1 MNRNKLS
8 MAVIAGIALS
18 TMANFLAFND
28 SKAITI
34 DDLKDRQAELHQNAL
49 NIQAR
54 ADAENR
60 DLTEDEAKEVAQIFA
75 AFEAADVEIARREQI
90 QEMQARVDPKAG
102 TGKRK
107 TNADDAENSGG
118 EGERTTARA
127 QPRTRTFAEARSSD
141 AGKWGFRSHGEF
153 LNAVM
158 RSSAKGG
165 TIDPRLIANAPTST
179 GSEGVGQDGGFAVP
193 PDFRSQIMIKVM
205 GEDSLLSRCDNQTS
219 SSNSFTFPK
228 DETTPWQQTGGLQAA
243 WEGEGVQLGQSK
255 PQLQETTVKLNKL
268 TALVP
273 LTDEL
278 LEDAPSMSNYVNR
291 KVPDKINFKVND
303 ALIRGTGAGMPLG
316 VLNSAATV
324 SVAEESGQTAA
335 TVNFQ
340 NIIKMWTRMA
350 PNLRA
355 NAVWGINPD
364 VETSLMAL
372 AFPNAGSGTV
382 VLVYL
387 PPSGLSA
394 SPYATLLGRPVI
406 PLQSCSALGTVGDII
421 FGDWTQYLAITKT
434 GGIKSD
440 VSIHLWFDYDIT
452 AFRFILRVGGQP
464 WYTASITQAN
474 STNPR
479 GAFVTLAT
487 SS

>member
-1 MNRNKLS
+1 MKPNSLS
-8 MAVIAGIALS
+8 VAVAAGL
-18 TMANFLAFND
+18 FFND
-28 SKAITI
+28 AKPVTI
-34 DDLKDRQAELHQNAL
+34 DELHARLTELHSNAV

-60 DLTEDEAKEVAQIFA
+60 PLSEDESKEVEQISN
-75 AFEAADVEIARREQI
+75 AFEGCEAEIARRERI
-90 QEMQARVDPKAG
+90 DEMKAKINP
-102 TGKRK
+102 TMAARK
-107 TNADDAENSGG
+107 TASDDAPQNNATDEPT
-118 EGERTTARA
+118 R
-127 QPRTRTFAEARSSD
+127 PKTRTFATPRDSD
-141 AGKWGFRSHGEF
+141 PNKWGFRSAGEF

-165 TIDPRLIANAPTST
+165 AIDPRLIANAAPTSL
-179 GSEGVGQDGGFAVP
+179 GSEGVGADGGFAVP
-193 PDFRSQIMIKVM
+193 PDFRTQIMIKVM
-205 GEDSLLSRCDNQTS
+205 GEDQLLSRTDQQTS

-228 DETTPWQQTGGLQAA
+228 DETTPWQTTGGLQAA
-243 WEGEGVQLGQSK
+243 WEGEAAQLGQSK

-278 LEDAPSMSNYVNR
+278 LDDAPSMSNYVNR

-324 SVAEESGQTAA
+324 SVAEESAQVAA
-335 TVNFQ
+335 TIVFQ
-340 NIIKMWTRMA
+340 NIIKMWTRLA

-355 NAVWGINPD
+355 NAVWAIQPD
-364 VETSLMAL
+364 VEVQLMQL
-372 AFPNAGSGTV
+372 AFPNQGSGTV
-382 VLVYL
+382 VPVYL
-387 PPSGLSA
+387 PPNGLSG
-394 SPYATLLGRPVI
+394 SPFSTLLGRPVI

-421 FGDWTQYLAITKT
+421 LGDWTQYLSIVKT
-434 GGIKSD
+434 GGIRSD

-464 WYTASITQAN
+464 WYTSSIAQAN
-474 STNPR
+474 NSNPR

-487 SS
+487 RS